1 MWVKKISFFK
11 LYFYKIKK
19 IKTTVSVSPTVDEQ
33 KWDMYNLAWDADG
46 AKWKVLQSGL
56 VICVV
61 EPLSCLK
68 QYELFANLFE
78 GIKNEMPPGLV
89 KSRDEKNYFNLF
101 DLKSKNNIY
110 IKQLLSLS

>member
-1 MWVKKISFFK
+1 M
-11 LYFYKIKK
+11 
-19 IKTTVSVSPTVDEQ
+19 
-33 KWDMYNLAWDADG
+33 
-46 AKWKVLQSGL
+46 VLQSGL

-89 KSRDEKNYFNLF
+89 KCRDEKNYFNLF

-110 IKQLLSLS
+110 IKQLPSLILRTSLIQSMNNTWIAYILLKKFPN